1 MIEPAERPETSHRVS
16 SALRMAAW
24 TIRWERA
31 WRVLWAPLA
40 VAVLFVGVALTDILP
55 VLPDVLHASILA
67 MLAVLFGYA
76 IVGIR
81 AAFDPVEGAEAAR
94 RIETASGLKHRPL
107 TALFDTP
114 AESKLSAKADTLWQA
129 HMARAVAATENLT
142 PPKPKPGV
150 AAIDPWGL
158 RFMPVLVLFVGVLM
172 GGNDAGSRMLR
183 ALDPIGNVSAA
194 VDVRLDMWITPPA
207 YTGLAPSVF
216 NGVTRT
222 ETSAE
227 SDGATSVTRQQL
239 IVPVGSQLLLHATN
253 VKAQPKLRLG
263 TDEKPLPRLGDDTS
277 TTFKLEMVVDET
289 AIGAEHLTIDIG
301 GNKFASWP
309 LVVASDSAP
318 NIEFERAPS
327 KRRETQL
334 DVAYL
339 ASDDY
344 GIKKLEM
351 VIKRPNGKPVPGG
364 ADEIRVEV
372 PLPRDRRDIQAT
384 TARDFSAH
392 PWAGLPVRV
401 RLIAEDTAG
410 QKTETDTVEVV
421 LPERIFN
428 HPVARKLVEARKAL
442 NDPTADVVK
451 KVADDIE
458 QLSFYPSHFFDD
470 SVAFLSIRIAY
481 SRLNYAVDDYI
492 PSTQRLLWE
501 TALRIEDGEFALA
514 EADLLRM
521 QDDAMQ
527 ALRDGKTGEE
537 LDRVMAELQDA
548 MDRYMQALVERLQE
562 MGMDELPPMD
572 GSEQMQTQD
581 IQQMLDQIRELAET
595 GNRQTAE
602 QKLAEMQQ
610 MLEQLRQSLK
620 QQQTNPAMAQARKMM
635 DGLRSLTQDQQD
647 LLDRTFQENLQNGR
661 AQLRRQQQGSQQD
674 GQQGEQGQQGQQSGQ
689 QPGQQPG
696 NQAGQQ
702 GQNGTPTP
710 AEQAALR
717 KRLGE
722 LMMQMDEMFGQIPD
736 NLGRAEQQMEQSG
749 NNLGKGELG
758 DAARNQTQALQD
770 LRDATS
776 KMAETMAKQ
785 FGAQMGLANGQRPTP
800 GGQGGVDPF
809 GRQNGNDEGQGQ
821 TANDGDVEIPS
832 RMELLRAREII
843 DELRKRSG
851 QRDRPQLELDYLNRL
866 LDVF

>member
-1 MIEPAERPETSHRVS
+1 MNEPAERPQNTHRITFV
-16 SALRMAAW
+16 LRMAALA
-24 TIRWERA
+24 IRWERT

-40 VAVLFVGVALTDILP
+40 VSVLFIGIALTDILP

-67 MLAVLFGYA
+67 FLAVLFGYA
-76 IVGIR
+76 VTGLSD
-81 AAFDPVEGAEAAR
+81 AFRPVEGAEAAR
-94 RIETASGLKHRPL
+94 RVETASGLKHRPL

-114 AESKLSAKADTLWQA
+114 AQSKLSVRAQTLWHA
-129 HMARAVAATENLT
+129 HMTRAIAETEHLT
-142 PPKPKPGV
+142 HPTPKPGV

-172 GGNDAGSRMLR
+172 GGNDAWPRILH
-183 ALDPIGNVSAA
+183 ALDPIGIVSAA
-194 VDVRLDMWITPPA
+194 ADIRLDIWITPPA
-207 YTGLAPSVF
+207 YTGLAPSVY
-216 NGVTRT
+216 NGVART
-222 ETSAE
+222 QASADGE
-227 SDGATSVTRQQL
+227 STPSQARPQL
-239 IVPVGSQLLLHATN
+239 IVPVGSALLIHATN
-253 VKAQPKLRLG
+253 AEAQPTLQLG
-263 TDEKPLPRLGDDTS
+263 STTQALPRLGDAASS
-277 TTFKLEMVVDET
+277 TYKLETVVDEKS
-289 AIGAEHLTIDIG
+289 IGADHLTIDVG
-301 GNKFASWP
+301 GNEFATWP
-309 LVVASDSAP
+309 LVVATDSPP

-334 DVAYL
+334 DVAYI

-344 GIKKLEM
+344 GIKKLELL
-351 VIKRPNGKPVPGG
+351 IRRPNGKAVPGG
-364 ADEIRVEV
+364 AAEILVEV
-372 PLPRDRRDIQAT
+372 PLPRKRRDIQAT

-410 QKTETDTVEVV
+410 QKTETDTIEVV

-442 NDPTADVVK
+442 NDPIAEVIK
-451 KVADDIE
+451 KVAEDIE
-458 QLSFYPSHFFDD
+458 QLSFYPAHFFDD
-470 SVAFLSIRIAY
+470 AVAFLSIRIAY
-481 SRLNYAVDDYI
+481 SRLNYAVDDYVS
-492 PSTQRLLWE
+492 STQRLLWE

-514 EADLLRM
+514 EADLMRM

-562 MGMDELPPMD
+562 MGMDKLPPMD
-572 GSEQMQTQD
+572 GSEQMETQD
-581 IQQMLDQIRELAET
+581 IQQMLDQIKELAET

-610 MLEQLRQSLK
+610 MLEQLRQNLNQK
-620 QQQTNPAMAQARKMM
+620 QLNPAMAQAKKMM
-635 DGLRSLTQDQQD
+635 DGMRSLTQDQQE
-647 LLDRTFQENLQNGR
+647 LLDRTFKESLQNGR
-661 AQLRRQQQGSQQD
+661 AQLRRQQQQS
-674 GQQGEQGQQGQQSGQ
+674 GQQGEPSQQ
-689 QPGQQPG
+689 GQQPG
-696 NQAGQQ
+696 NQSGQQ
-702 GQNGTPTP
+702 GQNGTPSP

-736 NLGRAEQQMEQSG
+736 NLGSAEQQMEQSG
-749 NNLGKGELG
+749 KNLGKGELS

-770 LRDATS
+770 LRDATG
-776 KMAETMAKQ
+776 KMAEAMAKQ
-785 FGAQMGLANGQRPTP
+785 FGPQMGLANGQRPSP
-800 GGQGGVDPF
+800 GGPGNVDPF
-809 GRQNGNDEGQGQ
+809 GRQNGQDEGQGK
-821 TANDGDVEIPS
+821 TAEDGGVEIPS

-851 QRDRPQLELDYLNRL
+851 ERNRPQLELDYLNRL

>member
-1 MIEPAERPETSHRVS
+1 MNEPAERPQNTHRIT
-16 SALRMAAW
+16 SALRMAALA
-24 TIRWERA
+24 IRWERT

-40 VAVLFVGVALTDILP
+40 VAVLFIGVALTDILP

-67 MLAVLFGYA
+67 CLAVLFGYA
-76 IVGIR
+76 VTGLGD
-81 AAFDPVEGAEAAR
+81 AFRPVEGAEAAR
-94 RIETASGLKHRPL
+94 RVETASGLKHRPL

-114 AESKLSAKADTLWQA
+114 AQSKLSVRAQTLWHA
-129 HMARAVAATENLT
+129 HMTRAIAETEHLT
-142 PPKPKPGV
+142 HPTPKPGV
-150 AAIDPWGL
+150 AAIDPRGL

-172 GGNDAGSRMLR
+172 GGNDAWPRILR
-183 ALDPIGNVSAA
+183 ALDPIGTVSAA
-194 VDVRLDMWITPPA
+194 ADIRLDMWITPPA
-207 YTGLAPSVF
+207 YTGLAPSVY
-216 NGVTRT
+216 NGVART
-222 ETSAE
+222 QMS
-227 SDGATSVTRQQL
+227 SDGEETTSQSRPQL
-239 IVPVGSQLLLHATN
+239 IVPVGSTLLLHATN
-253 VKAQPKLRLG
+253 AEAQPTLLLG
-263 TDEKPLPRLGDDTS
+263 STSLTLSRLGDDAS
-277 TTFKLEMVVDET
+277 STFKLEMVVGEKS
-289 AIGAEHLTIDIG
+289 IGADHLTIDVG
-301 GNKFASWP
+301 GNEFATWP
-309 LVVASDSAP
+309 LVVAADSP
-318 NIEFERAPS
+318 PIIEFERAPS

-334 DVAYL
+334 DVAYI

-344 GIKKLEM
+344 GIKTLQM
-351 VIKRPNGKPVPGG
+351 MIRRPNGKAVPGG
-364 ADEIRVEV
+364 AAEILVDV
-372 PLPRDRRDIQAT
+372 PLPRKRRDIQAT

-410 QKTETDTVEVV
+410 QKTETDTIEVV

-442 NDPTADVVK
+442 NDPTVEVIK
-451 KVADDIE
+451 KVAGDIE
-458 QLSFYPSHFFDD
+458 QLSFYPAHFFDD
-470 SVAFLSIRIAY
+470 AVAFLSIRIAY

-514 EADLLRM
+514 EADLMRM

-572 GSEQMQTQD
+572 GSEQMETQD
-581 IQQMLDQIRELAET
+581 IQQMLDQIKELAET

-610 MLEQLRQSLK
+610 MLEQLRQNLK
-620 QQQTNPAMAQARKMM
+620 QQQSNPAMAQAKKMM
-635 DGLRSLTQDQQD
+635 DGLRSLTEDQQE
-647 LLDRTFQENLQNGR
+647 LLDRTFQESLQNGR
-661 AQLRRQQQGSQQD
+661 ARLRRQQQQS
-674 GQQGEQGQQGQQSGQ
+674 GEQGQQGQQGQ
-689 QPGQQPG
+689 QPGQQSGSQG
-696 NQAGQQ
+696 NQQ
-702 GQNGTPTP
+702 GQNGMPSP

-736 NLGRAEQQMEQSG
+736 NLGSAEQQMEQSG

-770 LRDATS
+770 LRDATG
-776 KMAETMAKQ
+776 KMAEAMAKQ
-785 FGAQMGLANGQRPTP
+785 FGSQMGLANGQRPTP
-800 GGQGGVDPF
+800 GGRGNVDPF
-809 GRQNGNDEGQGQ
+809 GRQNGQDEGQGR
-821 TANDGDVEIPS
+821 TAEDGDVEIPS

-851 QRDRPQLELDYLNRL
+851 ERNRPKLELDYLNRL

>member
-1 MIEPAERPETSHRVS
+1 MNEPAERPQNTHRITSV
-16 SALRMAAW
+16 LRMAALA
-24 TIRWERA
+24 IRWERT

-40 VAVLFVGVALTDILP
+40 VSVLFIGIALTDILP
-55 VLPDVLHASILA
+55 VLPDVLHASILVF
-67 MLAVLFGYA
+67 LAVLFGYA
-76 IVGIR
+76 VTGLGD
-81 AAFDPVEGAEAAR
+81 AFRPIEGAEAAR
-94 RIETASGLKHRPL
+94 RVETASGLKHRPL

-114 AESKLSAKADTLWQA
+114 AQTKLSVRAQTLWHA
-129 HMARAVAATENLT
+129 HMTRAIAETEHLT
-142 PPKPKPGV
+142 YPTPKPGV

-172 GGNDAGSRMLR
+172 GGNDAWPRMLR
-183 ALDPIGNVSAA
+183 ALDPIGIVSAA
-194 VDVRLDMWITPPA
+194 ANIRLDMWITPPA
-207 YTGLAPSVF
+207 YTGLAPSVY
-216 NGVTRT
+216 NGVAQTQ
-222 ETSAE
+222 ALA
-227 SDGATSVTRQQL
+227 DGEGTPSQSRPQL
-239 IVPVGSQLLLHATN
+239 IVPVGSVLLLHATN
-253 VKAQPKLRLG
+253 AEAQPTLQLG
-263 TDEKPLPRLGDDTS
+263 STTQSLSRLGDAASS
-277 TTFKLEMVVDET
+277 TYKLEIVIDEKS
-289 AIGAEHLTIDIG
+289 IGADHLTIDVG
-301 GNKFASWP
+301 RNKFATWP
-309 LVVASDSAP
+309 LVVAADSPP

-334 DVAYL
+334 DVAYI

-344 GIKKLEM
+344 GIKKLELL
-351 VIKRPNGKPVPGG
+351 IRRPNGKAAPGG
-364 ADEIRVEV
+364 AAEILVEV
-372 PLPRDRRDIQAT
+372 PLPRKRRDIQAT

-410 QKTETDTVEVV
+410 QKTETDTIEVV

-442 NDPTADVVK
+442 NDPTAEVIK
-451 KVADDIE
+451 KVAGDIE
-458 QLSFYPSHFFDD
+458 KLSFYPAHFFDD
-470 SVAFLSIRIAY
+470 AVAFLSIRIAY

-514 EADLLRM
+514 EADLMRM

-548 MDRYMQALVERLQE
+548 MDRYMQTLVERLQE
-562 MGMDELPPMD
+562 MGMDKLPPMD
-572 GSEQMQTQD
+572 GSEQMETQD
-581 IQQMLDQIRELAET
+581 IQQMLDQIKELAET

-610 MLEQLRQSLK
+610 MLEQLRQNLM
-620 QQQTNPAMAQARKMM
+620 QQQSNPAMAQAKKMM
-635 DGLRSLTQDQQD
+635 DGMRSLTQDQQE
-647 LLDRTFQENLQNGR
+647 LLDRTFKESLQNGR
-661 AQLRRQQQGSQQD
+661 AQLRRQQQQS
-674 GQQGEQGQQGQQSGQ
+674 GQQGEQGQ

-696 NQAGQQ
+696 NQSGQQ
-702 GQNGTPTP
+702 GQNGTPSP

-736 NLGRAEQQMEQSG
+736 NLGSAEQQMEQSG
-749 NNLGKGELG
+749 NNLGKGELS

-770 LRDATS
+770 LRDATG
-776 KMAETMAKQ
+776 KMAEAMAKQ
-785 FGAQMGLANGQRPTP
+785 FGSQMGLANGQRPTP
-800 GGQGGVDPF
+800 GGKGNADPF
-809 GRQNGNDEGQGQ
+809 GRQNGQDEGQGK
-821 TANDGDVEIPS
+821 TAEDGGVEIPS

-851 QRDRPQLELDYLNRL
+851 ERNRPQLELDYLNRL

>member
-1 MIEPAERPETSHRVS
+1 MNEPAERPQNTHRVT
-16 SALRMAAW
+16 SALRMAALA
-24 TIRWERA
+24 IRWERT

-40 VAVLFVGVALTDILP
+40 VAVLFIGIALTDILP

-67 MLAVLFGYA
+67 FLAVLFGYA
-76 IVGIR
+76 IVGIGV
-81 AAFDPVEGAEAAR
+81 AFRPVEGGEAAR
-94 RIETASGLKHRPL
+94 RVEIASGLKHRPL
-107 TALFDTP
+107 TALFDIP
-114 AESKLSAKADTLWQA
+114 AQSKLSVRAQTLWHA
-129 HMARAVAATENLT
+129 HMTRAIAETEHLT
-142 PPKPKPGV
+142 HPTPKPGV
-150 AAIDPWGL
+150 AAIDPRGL

-172 GGNDAGSRMLR
+172 GGSDAWPRMLR

-194 VDVRLDMWITPPA
+194 ADIRLDMWITPPA

-216 NGVTRT
+216 NGVART
-222 ETSAE
+222 QSST
-227 SDGATSVTRQQL
+227 DGEDKASQSRPLL
-239 IVPVGSQLLLHATN
+239 IVPVGSALLLHATN
-253 VKAQPKLRLG
+253 AQAQPILQLG
-263 TDEKPLPRLGDDTS
+263 SAAQALPRLGDVAS
-277 TTFKLEMVVDET
+277 STFKLEMIVDEKS
-289 AIGAEHLTIDIG
+289 IGADHLTIDVG
-301 GNKFASWP
+301 GNEFATWP
-309 LVVASDSAP
+309 LVVAADSPP

-334 DVAYL
+334 DVAYI

-351 VIKRPNGKPVPGG
+351 VIRRPNGKPVPGG
-364 ADEIRVEV
+364 ADEIRIEV
-372 PLPRDRRDIQAT
+372 PLPRNRRDIQAT

-410 QKTETDTVEVV
+410 QKIETDTVEVI

-442 NDPTADVVK
+442 NDPTAEVIK
-451 KVADDIE
+451 KVAGDIE
-458 QLSFYPSHFFDD
+458 QLSFNPAHFFDD
-470 SVAFLSIRIAY
+470 AVAFLSIRIAY
-481 SRLNYAVDDYI
+481 NRLNYAVDNYI

-514 EADLLRM
+514 EADLMRM

-537 LDRVMAELQDA
+537 LERVMAELQEA

-572 GSEQMQTQD
+572 GSEQIETQD
-581 IQQMLDQIRELAET
+581 IQQMLDQIKELAET

-610 MLEQLRQSLK
+610 MLEQLRQTLK
-620 QQQTNPAMAQARKMM
+620 QQQSNPAMAQAKKMM
-635 DGLRSLTQDQQD
+635 DGLRSLAQDQQD
-647 LLDRTFQENLQNGR
+647 LLDRTFQESLQNGR
-661 AQLRRQQQGSQQD
+661 AQLRRQQQQQD
-674 GQQGEQGQQGQQSGQ
+674 GQQSEQGQHGQ

-702 GQNGTPTP
+702 GQNGMPSP

-749 NNLGKGELG
+749 NNLGKGELS
-758 DAARNQTQALQD
+758 DAARNQTQALQE
-770 LRDATS
+770 LRDATG
-776 KMAETMAKQ
+776 KMAEAMAKQ

-809 GRQNGNDEGQGQ
+809 GRQNGNNEGQGR
-821 TANDGDVEIPS
+821 TAEDGDVEIPS

-851 QRDRPQLELDYLNRL
+851 ERSRPQLELDYLNRL

>member
-1 MIEPAERPETSHRVS
+1 MNEPAERPQNTHRITSV
-16 SALRMAAW
+16 LRMAALA
-24 TIRWERA
+24 IRWERT

-40 VAVLFVGVALTDILP
+40 VSVLFIGIALTDILP

-67 MLAVLFGYA
+67 FLAVLFGYA
-76 IVGIR
+76 VTGLGD
-81 AAFDPVEGAEAAR
+81 AFRPVEGAEAAR
-94 RIETASGLKHRPL
+94 RVETASSLKHRPL

-114 AESKLSAKADTLWQA
+114 AQSKLSVRAQTLWHA
-129 HMARAVAATENLT
+129 HMTRAIAETEHLT
-142 PPKPKPGV
+142 HPTPKPGV

-172 GGNDAGSRMLR
+172 GGNDAWPRILR
-183 ALDPIGNVSAA
+183 ALDPIGIVSAA
-194 VDVRLDMWITPPA
+194 ADIRLDMWITPPA
-207 YTGLAPSVF
+207 YTGLAPSVY
-216 NGVTRT
+216 NGVART
-222 ETSAE
+222 QASADGE
-227 SDGATSVTRQQL
+227 STPSQARPQL
-239 IVPVGSQLLLHATN
+239 IVPVGSALLIHATN
-253 VKAQPKLRLG
+253 AEAQPTLQLG
-263 TDEKPLPRLGDDTS
+263 SRTQALPRLGDAASS
-277 TTFKLEMVVDET
+277 TYKLETVVDEKS
-289 AIGAEHLTIDIG
+289 IGADHLTIDVG
-301 GNKFASWP
+301 GNEFATWP
-309 LVVASDSAP
+309 LVVATDSPP

-334 DVAYL
+334 DVAYI

-344 GIKKLEM
+344 GIKKLKLL
-351 VIKRPNGKPVPGG
+351 IRRPNGKAVPGG
-364 ADEIRVEV
+364 AAEILVEV
-372 PLPRDRRDIQAT
+372 PLPRKRRDIQAT

-410 QKTETDTVEVV
+410 QKTETDTIEVV

-442 NDPTADVVK
+442 NDPTAEVIK
-451 KVADDIE
+451 KVAEDIE
-458 QLSFYPSHFFDD
+458 QLSFYPAHFFDD
-470 SVAFLSIRIAY
+470 AVAFLSIRIAY
-481 SRLNYAVDDYI
+481 SRLNYAVDDYV

-514 EADLLRM
+514 EADLMRM

-537 LDRVMAELQDA
+537 LDRVMSELQDA

-562 MGMDELPPMD
+562 MGMDKLPPMD
-572 GSEQMQTQD
+572 GSEQMETQD
-581 IQQMLDQIRELAET
+581 IQQMLNQIKELAET

-610 MLEQLRQSLK
+610 MLEQLRQNLK
-620 QQQTNPAMAQARKMM
+620 QQQSNPAMAQAKKMM
-635 DGLRSLTQDQQD
+635 DGMRSLKQDQQE
-647 LLDRTFQENLQNGR
+647 LLDRTFKESLQNGR
-661 AQLRRQQQGSQQD
+661 AQLRRQQQQS
-674 GQQGEQGQQGQQSGQ
+674 GQQGEPSQQ
-689 QPGQQPG
+689 GQQPG
-696 NQAGQQ
+696 NQSGQQ
-702 GQNGTPTP
+702 GQNGTPRP

-736 NLGRAEQQMEQSG
+736 NLGSAEQQMEQSG
-749 NNLGKGELG
+749 KNLGKGELS

-770 LRDATS
+770 LRDATG
-776 KMAETMAKQ
+776 KMAEAMVKQ
-785 FGAQMGLANGQRPTP
+785 FGPQMGLANGQRPSP
-800 GGQGGVDPF
+800 GGPGNVDPF
-809 GRQNGNDEGQGQ
+809 GRQNGQDEGQGK
-821 TANDGDVEIPS
+821 TAEDGGVEIPS

-851 QRDRPQLELDYLNRL
+851 ERNRPQLELDYLNRL

>member
-1 MIEPAERPETSHRVS
+1 MNEPAERPQNTHRITSV
-16 SALRMAAW
+16 LRMAALA
-24 TIRWERA
+24 IRWERI

-40 VAVLFVGVALTDILP
+40 VSVLFIGIALTDILP
-55 VLPDVLHASILA
+55 VLPDVLHASILVF
-67 MLAVLFGYA
+67 LAVLFGYA
-76 IVGIR
+76 VTGLGD
-81 AAFDPVEGAEAAR
+81 AFRPIEGAEAAR
-94 RIETASGLKHRPL
+94 RVETASGLKHRPL

-114 AESKLSAKADTLWQA
+114 SQSKLSVRAQTLWHA
-129 HMARAVAATENLT
+129 HMTRAIAETEHLT
-142 PPKPKPGV
+142 YPTPKPGV

-172 GGNDAGSRMLR
+172 GGNDAWPRILR
-183 ALDPIGNVSAA
+183 ALDPIGIVSAA
-194 VDVRLDMWITPPA
+194 ADIRLDMWITPPA
-207 YTGLAPSVF
+207 YTGLAPSVY
-216 NGVTRT
+216 NSVART
-222 ETSAE
+222 QASVDGEGTTSQ
-227 SDGATSVTRQQL
+227 SRPQL
-239 IVPVGSQLLLHATN
+239 IVPVGSALLLHATN
-253 VKAQPKLRLG
+253 AEAQPTLELG
-263 TDEKPLPRLGDDTS
+263 STTQSLQRLGDAASS
-277 TTFKLEMVVDET
+277 TYKLEIVIDEKS
-289 AIGAEHLTIDIG
+289 IGADHLTIDVG
-301 GNKFASWP
+301 RNKFATWP
-309 LVVASDSAP
+309 LVVAADSPP

-334 DVAYL
+334 DVAYI

-344 GIKKLEM
+344 GIKKLELL
-351 VIKRPNGKPVPGG
+351 IRRPNGKAVPGG
-364 ADEIRVEV
+364 AAEILVEV
-372 PLPRDRRDIQAT
+372 PLPRKRRDIQAT

-392 PWAGLPVRV
+392 PWAGLPVWV
-401 RLIAEDTAG
+401 HLIAEDTAG
-410 QKTETDTVEVV
+410 QKTETDTIEVV

-442 NDPTADVVK
+442 NDPTAEVIK
-451 KVADDIE
+451 KVAGDIE
-458 QLSFYPSHFFDD
+458 KLSFYPAHFFDD
-470 SVAFLSIRIAY
+470 AVAFLSIRIAY

-514 EADLLRM
+514 EADLMRM

-527 ALRDGKTGEE
+527 ALRDGKKGEE

-562 MGMDELPPMD
+562 MGMDKLPPMD
-572 GSEQMQTQD
+572 GSEQMETQD
-581 IQQMLDQIRELAET
+581 IQQMLDQIKELAET

-610 MLEQLRQSLK
+610 MLEQLRQNLK
-620 QQQTNPAMAQARKMM
+620 QQQSNPAMAQAKKMM
-635 DGLRSLTQDQQD
+635 DGMRSLTQDQQE
-647 LLDRTFQENLQNGR
+647 LLDRTFKESLQNGR
-661 AQLRRQQQGSQQD
+661 AQLRRQQQQS
-674 GQQGEQGQQGQQSGQ
+674 GQHGEQGR

-696 NQAGQQ
+696 NQSGQQ
-702 GQNGTPTP
+702 GQNGTPSP

-736 NLGRAEQQMEQSG
+736 NLGSAEQQMEQSG
-749 NNLGKGELG
+749 NNLGTGELS

-770 LRDATS
+770 LRDATG
-776 KMAETMAKQ
+776 KMAEAMAKQ
-785 FGAQMGLANGQRPTP
+785 FGSQMGLASGQRPTP
-800 GGQGGVDPF
+800 GGKGNADPF
-809 GRQNGNDEGQGQ
+809 GRQNGQDEGQGK
-821 TANDGDVEIPS
+821 TAEDGGVEIPS

-851 QRDRPQLELDYLNRL
+851 ERNRPQLELDYLNRL

>member
-1 MIEPAERPETSHRVS
+1 MSEPAERPQNTHRVT
-16 SALRMAAW
+16 SALRMAALA
-24 TIRWERA
+24 IRWERV

-55 VLPDVLHASILA
+55 ALPDVLHASILA
-67 MLAVLFGYA
+67 FLAALFGYA
-76 IVGIR
+76 IAGMGETFR
-81 AAFDPVEGAEAAR
+81 PVNGAEAAR
-94 RIETASGLKHRPL
+94 RIEIASDLKHRPL

-114 AESKLSAKADTLWQA
+114 AQSKLSTRAETLWQA
-129 HMARAVAATENLT
+129 HMARAVAETENLT
-142 PPKPKPGV
+142 HPTPKPGV

-172 GGNDAGSRMLR
+172 GGSEAWPRIIR
-183 ALDPIGNVSAA
+183 ALNPIGHVSAA
-194 VDVRLDMWITPPA
+194 ADIRLDMWITPPA

-222 ETSAE
+222 RPPG
-227 SDGATSVTRQQL
+227 DGPEAALQTRPQL
-239 IVPVGSQLLLHATN
+239 IVPVGSSVLLHATN
-253 VKAQPKLRLG
+253 AGAQPMLKLG
-263 TDEKPLPRLGDDTS
+263 STSQVLPRLGGDAS
-277 TTFKLEMVVDET
+277 TTFKLEMVVDEK
-289 AIGAEHLTIDIG
+289 AIGADSLTIDIG
-301 GNKFASWP
+301 GNTFASWP
-309 LVVASDSAP
+309 LVVASDSPP

-334 DVAYL
+334 DVAYI

-351 VIKRPNGKPVPGG
+351 VIRRPNGKPVPGG

-372 PLPRDRRDIQAT
+372 PLPRKRRDIQAT

-410 QKTETDTVEVV
+410 QTTETDTVEVV

-442 NDPTADVVK
+442 NDPAPDVVK

-458 QLSFYPSHFFDD
+458 QLSFYPAHFFDD
-470 SVAFLSIRIAY
+470 AVAFLSIRIAY

-514 EADLLRM
+514 EADLMRM

-562 MGMDELPPMD
+562 MGMDQLPPMD
-572 GSEQMQTQD
+572 GSEQMETQD
-581 IQQMLDQIRELAET
+581 IQQMLDQIKELAET

-610 MLEQLRQSLK
+610 MLEQLRQGLK
-620 QQQTNPAMAQARKMM
+620 QQQSNPAMAQAKKMM

-647 LLDRTFQENLQNGR
+647 LLDRTFQESLQNGR
-661 AQLRRQQQGSQQD
+661 AQLRRQQQ
-674 GQQGEQGQQGQQSGQ
+674 QQGEQGQQPGQQSGQ
-689 QPGQQPG
+689 QPGDQP
-696 NQAGQQ
+696 GQQ
-702 GQNGTPTP
+702 GQNGMPSP
-710 AEQAALR
+710 SEQAALR

-749 NNLGKGELG
+749 KNLGKGELG
-758 DAARNQTQALQD
+758 DAAGNQTQALQE
-770 LRDATS
+770 LRDATG
-776 KMAETMAKQ
+776 KMAEAMAKQ

-809 GRQNGNDEGQGQ
+809 GRQNGNNEGQGR
-821 TANDGDVEIPS
+821 TAEDGDVEIPS

-851 QRDRPQLELDYLNRL
+851 ERSRPQLELDYLNRL

>member
-1 MIEPAERPETSHRVS
+1 MNEPAERPQNTHRITSV
-16 SALRMAAW
+16 LRMAALA
-24 TIRWERA
+24 IRWERT

-40 VAVLFVGVALTDILP
+40 VSVLFIGIALTDILP

-67 MLAVLFGYA
+67 FLAVLFGY
-76 IVGIR
+76 VVTGLGD
-81 AAFDPVEGAEAAR
+81 AFRPVEGAEAAR
-94 RIETASGLKHRPL
+94 RVETASGLKHRPL

-114 AESKLSAKADTLWQA
+114 AQSKLSVRAQTLWHA
-129 HMARAVAATENLT
+129 HITRAIAETEHLT
-142 PPKPKPGV
+142 HPTPKPGV

-172 GGNDAGSRMLR
+172 GGNDAWPRILR
-183 ALDPIGNVSAA
+183 ALDPIGIVSAA
-194 VDVRLDMWITPPA
+194 ADIRLDMWITPPA
-207 YTGLAPSVF
+207 YTGLAPSVY
-216 NGVTRT
+216 NGVART
-222 ETSAE
+222 QASADGE
-227 SDGATSVTRQQL
+227 STPSQARPQL
-239 IVPVGSQLLLHATN
+239 IVPVGSALLIHATN
-253 VKAQPKLRLG
+253 AEAQPTLQLG
-263 TDEKPLPRLGDDTS
+263 STTQALPRLGDAASS
-277 TTFKLEMVVDET
+277 TYKLETVVDEKS
-289 AIGAEHLTIDIG
+289 IGADHLTIDVG
-301 GNKFASWP
+301 GNEFATWP
-309 LVVASDSAP
+309 LVVATDSPP

-334 DVAYL
+334 DVAYI

-344 GIKKLEM
+344 GIKKLELL
-351 VIKRPNGKPVPGG
+351 IRRPNGKAVPGG
-364 ADEIRVEV
+364 AAEILVEV
-372 PLPRDRRDIQAT
+372 PLPRKRRDIQAT

-410 QKTETDTVEVV
+410 QKTKTDTIEVV

-442 NDPTADVVK
+442 NDPTAEVIK
-451 KVADDIE
+451 KVAEDIE

-470 SVAFLSIRIAY
+470 AVAFLSIRIAY
-481 SRLNYAVDDYI
+481 SRLNYAVDDYV

-501 TALRIEDGEFALA
+501 AALRIEDGEFALA
-514 EADLLRM
+514 EADLMRM

-562 MGMDELPPMD
+562 MGMDKLPPMD
-572 GSEQMQTQD
+572 GSEQMETQD
-581 IQQMLDQIRELAET
+581 IQQMLDQIKELAET

-610 MLEQLRQSLK
+610 MLEQLRQNLK
-620 QQQTNPAMAQARKMM
+620 QQQSNPAMAQAKKMM
-635 DGLRSLTQDQQD
+635 DGMRSLTQDQQE
-647 LLDRTFQENLQNGR
+647 LLDRTFKESLQNGR
-661 AQLRRQQQGSQQD
+661 AQLRRQQQQS
-674 GQQGEQGQQGQQSGQ
+674 GQQGEPGQQ
-689 QPGQQPG
+689 GQQPG
-696 NQAGQQ
+696 NQSGQQ
-702 GQNGTPTP
+702 GQNGTPSP

-736 NLGRAEQQMEQSG
+736 NLGSAEQQMEQSG
-749 NNLGKGELG
+749 KNLGKGDLS

-770 LRDATS
+770 LRDATG
-776 KMAETMAKQ
+776 KMAEAMAKQ
-785 FGAQMGLANGQRPTP
+785 FGPQMGLANGQRPSP
-800 GGQGGVDPF
+800 GGPGNVDPF
-809 GRQNGNDEGQGQ
+809 GRQNGQDEGQGK
-821 TANDGDVEIPS
+821 TAEDGGVEIPS

-851 QRDRPQLELDYLNRL
+851 ERNRPQLELDYLNRL